1 MFTTTTITL
10 STLQKKEEEEVKKLF
25 SKKKKWQYYSNLMTI
40 RRSEDRENN
49 ILLEKFEWQMS
60 DRFNCCVQ
68 ITDFFA
74 SFWQEMRKNQE
85 KNWFEEMYVCIL
97 FWLLSQLAFFHW
109 FMCQIL
115 VRDNFSAYH
124 TQKKQEIYFKFCQIF
139 GIQNH
144 KSIRATPP

>member
-1 MFTTTTITL
+1 
-10 STLQKKEEEEVKKLF
+10 
-25 SKKKKWQYYSNLMTI
+25 MTI

-124 TQKKQEIYFKFCQIF
+124 TQKKQEIYFKICQIF

-144 KSIRATPP
+144 KSIRATHPSLEWRSQKNNWTRVIKGWFGLMSYLGMLIHHF